1 VREGGVNGEVV
12 IHAQER
18 KKFVLE
24 KQKFALRFIL
34 KARVRREC
42 GESAATVRRQ
52 CGLLP

>member
-18 KKFVLE
+18 KKEKLE
-24 KQKFALRFIL
+24 KQNFPLRFKL
-34 KARVRREC
+34 KVRVQRE
-42 GESAATVRRQ
+42 

>member
-18 KKFVLE
+18 KKEKLE
-24 KQKFALRFIL
+24 KHNFPLRFKL

-42 GESAATVRRQ
+42 G
-52 CGLLP
+52 LLP